1 MELERHNLLAKLIH
15 DVNQLGFTHPQIIT
29 QGILLL
35 LCWGLAYGVSR
46 RILRSSTI
54 AGMRWKTGEDG
65 LRRILFPVL
74 ALILVSVSNLTL
86 SLLEGHVNSLLRV
99 ANLLM
104 LAMVNIRLLVY
115 VIRRVF
121 QDAKWVQQWEK
132 YIALVIWGLYVLH
145 VVGILP
151 EVLQTLDE
159 ISFNAGKVH
168 ISVLTVLQGLLS
180 VGATLLL
187 AMWAGR
193 TIEARLMATDV
204 MEMNVRVVLVKVM
217 RSVLVVLA
225 VLLSLSLVGIDLT
238 VLSVFGGAL
247 GVGLGFGLQKIA
259 SNYVS
264 GFIILLDRSIK
275 MGDLITVDNRQG
287 VISGLTSRYIV
298 LKAADGTESL
308 VPNDTLITQT
318 VVNQSYNDR
327 SVWVGLPVSV
337 AYDSDLELV
346 MKIMVDVTK
355 DNPRILPH
363 PAPGAFV
370 TAFADSG
377 INLTLGFWLADPE
390 NGQMGLKSE
399 LNLSIWRAFKTHGI
413 EIPYPRRDVMILPP
427 AGQPAEAPKNSA
439 APEVSA

>member
-1 MELERHNLLAKLIH
+1 MALERHNLLAKLVA
-15 DVNQLGFTHPQIIT
+15 DVSQMGIMHPQMIL
-29 QGILLL
+29 QSVLLL
-35 LCWGLAYGVSR
+35 LCWGGAYWFSR
-46 RILRSSTI
+46 RILRHQSVQD
-54 AGMRWKTGEDG
+54 MRWKTGGDG
-65 LRRILFPVL
+65 LKRVLFPLL
-74 ALILVSVSNLTL
+74 ALALVSAANL
-86 SLLEGHVNSLLRV
+86 SLHFIDGQTNSLLRV

-104 LAMVNIRLLVY
+104 LAMVNIRILVY
-115 VIRRVF
+115 IIRRVF
-121 QDAKWVQQWEK
+121 EGAQWVQQWEK
-132 YIALVIWGLYVLH
+132 YISLMIWVLYVLH

-151 EVLQTLDE
+151 EVLQTLDT
-159 ISFNAGKVH
+159 ISFDAGKVH
-168 ISVLTVLQGLLS
+168 ISVLTVLQGIIS

-187 AMWAGR
+187 AMWLGR
-193 TIEARLMATDV
+193 TIEHRLMLADV
-204 MEMNVRVVLVKVM
+204 MEMNVRVVLVKIM
-217 RSVLVVLA
+217 RSALVVIA

-275 MGDLITVDNRQG
+275 MGDLISVDNRQG

-337 AYDSDLELV
+337 AYDSDLEQV
-346 MKIMVDVTK
+346 MQLMISVTK
-355 DNPRILPH
+355 NNPRILAE

-399 LNLSIWRAFKTHGI
+399 LNLKIWRAFKEYGI
-413 EIPYPRRDVMILPP
+413 EIPYPRRDVMLLSP
-427 AGQPAEAPKNSA
+427 AQDTGTQKS
-439 APEVSA
+439 

>member
-1 MELERHNLLAKLIH
+1 MQLDRHNLLATLVR
-15 DVNQLGFTHPQIIT
+15 DLTEFGFLHPQILI
-29 QGILLL
+29 QAVLLL
-35 LCWGLAYGVSR
+35 LCWGSAYFLAR
-46 RILRSSTI
+46 NILRHQSIQTL
-54 AGMRWKTGEDG
+54 RWKTGGDG
-65 LRRILFPVL
+65 LKRLLFPGL
-74 ALILVSVSNLTL
+74 ALLLVSAANLVL
-86 SLLEGHVNSLLRV
+86 HLLEGQNNSLLRV

-104 LAMVNIRLLVY
+104 LAMVNIRILVY

-121 QDAKWVQQWEK
+121 EGAAWVQQWER
-132 YIALVIWGLYVLH
+132 YIAISIWCAYVLH
-145 VVGILP
+145 VLGILP
-151 EVLQTLDE
+151 EVLSTLDA

-180 VGATLLL
+180 VAGTLLV
-187 AMWAGR
+187 AMWIAR
-193 TIEARLMATDV
+193 TLEQRLMSTKV
-204 MEMNVRVVLVKVM
+204 MDMNVRVVLVKVIH
-217 RSVLVVLA
+217 SALIVVA
-225 VLLSLSLVGIDLT
+225 ILLSLSMVGIDLT

-275 MGDLITVDNRQG
+275 LGDLISVDNRQG

-308 VPNDTLITQT
+308 VPNDTMITQT

-346 MKIMVDVTK
+346 MKVMVSVTEG
-355 DNPRILPH
+355 NPRILPQ
-363 PAPGAFV
+363 PAPAAFV

-390 NGQMGLKSE
+390 NGQMGLKSD
-399 LNLSIWRAFKTHGI
+399 LNLKIWHAFKEHAI
-413 EIPYPRRDVMILPP
+413 EIPYPRRDVMLLPSDTGHV
-427 AGQPAEAPKNSA
+427 AKET
-439 APEVSA
+439 V

>member
-1 MELERHNLLAKLIH
+1 MELERHNLLAKLVA
-15 DVNQLGFTHPQIIT
+15 DVTQMGIFHQQIIL
-29 QGILLL
+29 QAVMLLI
-35 LCWGLAYGVSR
+35 CWGGAYWFSR
-46 RILRSSTI
+46 QILRHQSVKDI
-54 AGMRWKTGEDG
+54 RWKTGGDG
-65 LRRILFPVL
+65 LKRVLFPLL
-74 ALILVSVSNLTL
+74 ALALVSATNL
-86 SLLEGHVNSLLRV
+86 SLHLIDGQTNSLLRV

-104 LAMVNIRLLVY
+104 LAMVNIRILVY
-115 VIRRVF
+115 IIRRVF
-121 QDAKWVQQWEK
+121 EGAQWVQQWEK
-132 YIALVIWGLYVLH
+132 YISLSIWGLYVLH

-151 EVLQTLDE
+151 EVLQTLDA
-159 ISFNAGKVH
+159 ISFDAGKVH
-168 ISVLTVLQGLLS
+168 ISVLTVMQGIIS

-187 AMWAGR
+187 AMWIGR
-193 TIEARLMATDV
+193 TIEHRLMLADV

-217 RSVLVVLA
+217 RSALVVIA

-275 MGDLITVDNRQG
+275 MGDLISVDNRQG

-337 AYDSDLELV
+337 AYDSDLDRV
-346 MKIMVDVTK
+346 MEIMVAVTQ
-355 DNPRILPH
+355 DNPRILAE

-390 NGQMGLKSE
+390 NGQLGLKSE
-399 LNLSIWRAFKTHGI
+399 LNLKIWRAFKESGI
-413 EIPYPRRDVMILPP
+413 EIPYPRRDVMLLSPNASVPTSSNP
-427 AGQPAEAPKNSA
+427 A
-439 APEVSA
+439 

>member
-1 MELERHNLLAKLIH
+1 MTLDRHNLLAILIS
-15 DVNQLGFTHPQIIT
+15 DFNQLGFFHPQIIT
-29 QGILLL
+29 QAVTLL
-35 LCWGLAYGVSR
+35 LCWGAAFWASR
-46 RILRSSTI
+46 RVLSHQSVQD
-54 AGMRWKTGEDG
+54 MRWKTGGDG
-65 LRRILFPVL
+65 LKRVLFPIL
-74 ALILVSVSNLTL
+74 ALILVSVSNLVL
-86 SLLEGHVNSLLRV
+86 HFIDGQNNSLLRV

-104 LAMVNIRLLVY
+104 LAMVNIRIFVY

-121 QDAKWVQQWEK
+121 EGAQWVQQWEK
-132 YIALVIWGLYVLH
+132 YISLTIWGLYVLH

-151 EVLQTLDE
+151 EVLQTLDA
-159 ISFNAGKVH
+159 ISFDAGKVH

-187 AMWAGR
+187 AMWLGR
-193 TIEARLMATDV
+193 TIEHRLMMADV

-217 RSVLVVLA
+217 RSALVVLA

-275 MGDLITVDNRQG
+275 MGDLISVDNRQG

-298 LKAADGTESL
+298 LKAPDGTESL

-337 AYDSDLELV
+337 AYNSDLDRV
-346 MKIMVDVTK
+346 MEIMVAATEG
-355 DNPRILPH
+355 NPRILKD

-399 LNLSIWRAFKTHGI
+399 LNLKIWRAFKENNV
-413 EIPYPRRDVMILPP
+413 EIPYPRRDIMLLQPDGASPSSVNP
-427 AGQPAEAPKNSA
+427 A
-439 APEVSA
+439 

>member
-1 MELERHNLLAKLIH
+1 MALERHNLLAQLVS
-15 DVNQLGFTHPQIIT
+15 DVGHLGIFNPQIIV
-29 QGILLL
+29 QAVLLL
-35 LCWGLAYGVSR
+35 ICWGSAYWFS
-46 RILRSSTI
+46 LRVLRHQ
-54 AGMRWKTGEDG
+54 AVKDLRWKTGGDG
-65 LRRILFPVL
+65 LARLLFPSL
-74 ALILVSVSNLTL
+74 ALLLVSGVNLVL
-86 SLLEGHVNSLLRV
+86 HLLEGHNNSLLRV

-104 LAMVNIRLLVY
+104 LAMVNIRILVY

-121 QDAKWVQQWEK
+121 DGAQWVQRWEK
-132 YIALVIWGLYVLH
+132 YISLSIWVLYVLH

-151 EVLQTLDE
+151 EVLATLDS
-159 ISFNAGKVH
+159 ISFDAGKVH
-168 ISVLTVLQGLLS
+168 ISVLTVLQGLIS

-187 AMWAGR
+187 AMWIGR
-193 TIEARLMATDV
+193 TIEQRLMQTDV

-217 RSVLVVLA
+217 RSVLVVVA

-238 VLSVFGGAL
+238 ILSVFGGAL

-275 MGDLITVDNRQG
+275 MGDLISVDNRQG

-327 SVWVGLPVSV
+327 SVWVGLPISV
-337 AYDSDLELV
+337 AYNSDLDLV
-346 MKIMVDVTK
+346 MQVMIAATD
-355 DNPRILPH
+355 DNPRILKD

-399 LNLSIWRAFKTHGI
+399 INLNIWRAFKKHGI
-413 EIPYPRRDVMILPP
+413 EIPYPRRDIMVLP
-427 AGQPAEAPKNSA
+427 AVDERSSSLKSA
-439 APEVSA
+439 

>member
-1 MELERHNLLAKLIH
+1 MALERHNLLAKLVA
-15 DVNQLGFTHPQIIT
+15 DVSQLGILHQQIIV
-29 QGILLL
+29 QAVMLLV
-35 LCWGLAYGVSR
+35 CWGGAYWFSR
-46 RILRSSTI
+46 QILRHQSVKDI
-54 AGMRWKTGEDG
+54 RWKTGGDG
-65 LRRILFPVL
+65 LKRVLFPLLSL
-74 ALILVSVSNLTL
+74 ALVSAANL
-86 SLLEGHVNSLLRV
+86 SLHLVDGHTNSLLRV

-104 LAMVNIRLLVY
+104 LAMVNIRILVY
-115 VIRRVF
+115 IIRRVF
-121 QDAKWVQQWEK
+121 EGAQWVQQWEK
-132 YIALVIWGLYVLH
+132 YISLSIWGLYVLH

-151 EVLQTLDE
+151 EVLQTLDA
-159 ISFNAGKVH
+159 ISFDAGKVH
-168 ISVLTVLQGLLS
+168 ISVLTVLQGIIS

-187 AMWAGR
+187 AMWIGR
-193 TIEARLMATDV
+193 TIEHRLMLADV

-217 RSVLVVLA
+217 RSALVVVA

-275 MGDLITVDNRQG
+275 MGDLISVDNRQG

-298 LKAADGTESL
+298 LKAPDGTESL

-337 AYDSDLELV
+337 AYNSDLDRV
-346 MKIMVDVTK
+346 MEVMVAVTQ
-355 DNPRILPH
+355 DNPRILAE

-399 LNLSIWRAFKTHGI
+399 LNLKIWRAFKEEGI
-413 EIPYPRRDVMILPP
+413 EIPYPRRDVMLLPP
-427 AGQPAEAPKNSA
+427 NNSVAESSKPA
-439 APEVSA
+439 